1 MVKIVQ
7 IKDIFKQLEVLVFQE
22 LNFEKFVQTLKQ
34 RDAFSL
40 EFNLVLKRQEWKL
53 MNHHIQE
60 VNLEVMPCVNDF
72 KAIHVGDIFNN
83 LINLWQCNKINRL
96 VRSTYK
102 LE

>member
-53 MNHHIQE
+53 MNHHI
-60 VNLEVMPCVNDF
+60 
-72 KAIHVGDIFNN
+72 
-83 LINLWQCNKINRL
+83 
-96 VRSTYK
+96 
-102 LE
+102 